1 MPTLHAHTVNAAEAA
16 DAAIAAAINSS
27 DAAPASFRFSR
38 PLACGCVPASHDV
51 LTAAPPAGLS
61 DGRQASSPSPSP
73 SPGVDTFDLSSVK
86 ARMHSMG
93 INLRHMGTC

>member
-1 MPTLHAHTVNAAEAA
+1 MPTLHAHTVNAADAA

-51 LTAAPPAGLS
+51 LTAAPPPGLS
-61 DGRQASSPSPSP
+61 DGRQA